1 MADSVNNPV
10 YYTNV
15 SIECIE
21 AMRISFG
28 PTATF
33 NFCICN
39 AFKYLWRFDG
49 KGKEEDIRKAL
60 KYCDFAEEITGGVT
74 WQVSEIRQVANKK
87 LNELYADLENIDI

>member
-1 MADSVNNPV
+1 MADSVNHPV

-39 AFKYLWRFDG
+39 AFKYYGDLMV
-49 KGKEEDIRKAL
+49 KVRKRTL
-60 KYCDFAEEITGGVT
+60 ERHLSTVT
-74 WQVSEIRQVANKK
+74 LQKRLQVELHGRLVRLDK
-87 LNELYADLENIDI
+87 LPTKSLMSFILT